1 MFNSAKG
8 FFDAAVSN
16 FFDYENE
23 TATVFNEDYLIQLAM
38 NWDYDLTFVDL
49 SEMVNHFNSLLEPNP
64 DIDFF

>member
-1 MFNSAKG
+1 MFNSAKA

-49 SEMVNHFNSLLEPNP
+49 SEMVRHFNSLLEPNLDMP
-64 DIDFF
+64 F

>member
-1 MFNSAKG
+1 MFNSAKA

-16 FFDYENE
+16 FFDYETE

-49 SEMVNHFNSLLEPNP
+49 SEMVKHFNSLLEPDLDAP
-64 DIDFF
+64 F

>member
-1 MFNSAKG
+1 MFNSAKA

-16 FFDYENE
+16 FFDYKTE

-49 SEMVNHFNSLLEPNP
+49 SEMVKHFNSLLEPDLDAP
-64 DIDFF
+64 F